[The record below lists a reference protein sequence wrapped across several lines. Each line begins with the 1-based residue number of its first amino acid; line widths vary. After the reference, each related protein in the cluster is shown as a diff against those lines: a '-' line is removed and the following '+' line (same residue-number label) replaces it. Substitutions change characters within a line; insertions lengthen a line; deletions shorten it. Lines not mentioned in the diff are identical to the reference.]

1 LIEGPD
7 AYIVIT
13 SCEAGYHR
21 RDEMERIE
29 AVIFDWGGVLI
40 DEPCCIEAAK
50 RAGLRTILFQDAGQ
64 LEQELSSLGV
74 KLA

>member
-1 LIEGPD
+1 
-7 AYIVIT
+7 
-13 SCEAGYHR
+13 
-21 RDEMERIE
+21 MERIE
-29 AVIFDWGGVLI
+29 AVIFDWGGALI